1 MMGAGIPS
9 LPPPIFVNDA
19 DGLDPNK
26 ILADMIA
33 EFEAASGRTLQPAQ
47 VERLLINL
55 YAYRE
60 SLVRNAIQYAGEQ
73 NLLAFASFPMLDY
86 LGQLL
91 GVSRLASQPAST
103 MIQFTLTSALTVPFT
118 IAAGTAIGTND
129 GLFAF
134 ATSAL
139 LTIAAGATTGSVA
152 ATATAPGA
160 AANGYLPGQVS
171 VQLNPSALIASAA
184 NTTTTAG
191 GSAPETD
198 DHLRTRIQAAPNQ
211 FSVAGPAGAYR
222 FFALSVDPSIIDVE
236 VVSPAPGAVQV
247 YVLTGPITVQ
257 PAASPNSAGVANTAL
272 LAEVQQA
279 LSADNVRPLTD
290 TVSAL
295 AVSEVDYQIA
305 GTVTL
310 FADAEPVSTM
320 AAVNAAAEAIA
331 LNLAARIQRDI
342 VPSEIVA
349 ALSVPG
355 VYQVVLTQPFY
366 TQLTAGQWANCTAIT
381 LTQAIATE
389 HS

>member
-1 MMGAGIPS
+1 MGAGIS
-9 LPPPIFVNDA
+9 NLPPPTFVNDA
-19 DGLDPNK
+19 DGLNPNL

-33 EFEAASGRTLQPAQ
+33 AFQTAAGRTLQPAQ

-60 SLVRNAIQYAGEQ
+60 SLVRNAIQYAGQQ
-73 NLLAFASFPMLDY
+73 NLLAFAIFPMLDY

-91 GVSRLASQPAST
+91 GVTRLGAQGALT
-103 MIQFTLTSALTVPFT
+103 TLQFTLQNALTLPYT
-118 IAAGTAIGTND
+118 IAAGTQAGTAD
-129 GLFAF
+129 GQFIF
-134 ATSAL
+134 ATNADL
-139 LTIAAGATTGSVA
+139 VVPAGATVA
-152 ATATAPGA
+152 TVTATCTA
-160 AANGYLPGQVS
+160 AGPNANGYLPGQVNVLLS
-171 VQLNPSALIASAA
+171 PNVLIASLT
-184 NTTTTAG
+184 NTVTTGG

-222 FFALSVDPSIIDVE
+222 YFALSVDPSIIDVE
-236 VVSPAPGAVQV
+236 VVSPAPGSVQV
-247 YVLTGPITVQ
+247 YVLTGPITAQ
-257 PAASPNSAGVANTAL
+257 PAASPNSAGIANAAL

-279 LSADNVRPLTD
+279 LGADNVRPLTD

-295 AVSEVDYQIA
+295 AVGEVDYQIA
-305 GTVTL
+305 GIVTL

-320 AAVNAAAEAIA
+320 AAVNAAAQAVA

-355 VYQVVLTQPFY
+355 VYQVVLTQPSY
-366 TQLTAGQWANCTAIT
+366 TQLGPGQWANCTAIT
-381 LTQAIATE
+381 LAQATAAE